1 MEEPQFMKSVL
12 PALDSFTLDA
22 VDTSLALPPE
32 GNTKTHSN
40 DRSFRVQQQVRLTLA
55 RKGKKT
61 TASGSLHLS
70 RNPPSI
76 TGSRDGILS
85 NMKTHSSL
93 GQIGGVDFSSLSSLK
108 ENIRSPSKRVDL
120 TPVSRPELPRSRL
133 AYGTLRFG
141 TYTLP
146 GPSQPPMMGTSVER
160 SYGTDLMR
168 RYAHSEMAR
177 STRTHAMANSGNDHW
192 GQSLRQ
198 TRGPQPL
205 SADHSFLCSSPA
217 IRTDNSPYQMEV
229 QRGAGRQTGYGSFNP
244 TQRAEGLVWRAQV
257 GRESQGPVGAKW
269 PPSYPAS
276 LVSMEV
282 DMGQK
287 REAAE
292 PEIQQRDVKELTAL
306 KPESKVPELTLER
319 AVNLLGQ
326 ENEEMQITAA
336 SFIQNQCFNSADTR
350 KMVFYLHGIP
360 KLIKLLQSDSE
371 ELERIAAGALRN
383 VVFESSQNKMEVKDN
398 EGVAPVLRLLRR
410 SRDIETRRQLTGLLW
425 NLSSHDLLK
434 EHLSKEALE
443 ILTTSVLVPCS
454 GLSEGENPKDG
465 MLADPD
471 TFYNA
476 TGCLRNISSAG
487 PDGRKAMRQC
497 ENLIDSLVYYIRGTI
512 ADYKP
517 DDKSTENCV
526 CILHNLSYQMVVDL
540 PQKYTSELHE
550 SRLNLAPKTKTPGCF
565 GSRSAKIIQRLD
577 PKCPLLEEKGSP
589 CGIEWLWSA
598 ITVRMYLSIMARSI
612 RPYTQEAAIGALQNI
627 TAGNGLVSK
636 AIAHTIVQRENGLLQ
651 ARKMLQEGERDVQ
664 KTAVSLL
671 SNISRYR
678 ELHADIVKQVLPQ
691 LVVMLPNSDTGTDL
705 PPEVTVSL
713 CHILI
718 NLSQDETQHV
728 RAIVNHGS
736 LPKIINISAKDN
748 GFGPTRAGQAACIL
762 LHSMWS
768 HSELHGAYRKAG
780 YRKADFVNS
789 RTSKA
794 VNSIRD

>member
-108 ENIRSPSKRVDL
+108 ENIRRPSKRVDL

-133 AYGTLRFG
+133 AYGTLSFG

-336 SFIQNQCFNSADTR
+336 SFIQNQCFNSADAR

-383 VVFESSQNKMEVKDN
+383 VVFESSENKMEVKDN

-627 TAGNGLVSK
+627 TAGNGL
-636 AIAHTIVQRENGLLQ
+636 

>member
-1 MEEPQFMKSVL
+1 MEAPPFMKSVL

-22 VDTSLALPPE
+22 DDTSLALPPE
-32 GNTKTHSN
+32 DNTKTHST
-40 DRSFRVQQQVRLTLA
+40 DRGFRVQQQVQLTLA

-61 TASGSLHLS
+61 TSNGSLHLS
-70 RNPPSI
+70 RKPSII
-76 TGSRDGILS
+76 TGSRDGTLN

-93 GQIGGVDFSSLSSLK
+93 GQIGGRDFSSLSSLK
-108 ENIRSPSKRVDL
+108 ENRRSPSKRVDL
-120 TPVSRPELPRSRL
+120 TPVTSPELPRSRL

-146 GPSQPPMMGTSVER
+146 GPSQPPMMGTSEER

-177 STRTHAMANSGNDHW
+177 STRTHAIANGGNYHW
-192 GQSLRQ
+192 SQSLRQ

-217 IRTDNSPYQMEV
+217 IRTNNSPYLMEV
-229 QRGAGRQTGYGSFNP
+229 QKGARRQTGYGSFNA
-244 TQRAEGLVWRAQV
+244 TQRTEGLAWLGQV
-257 GRESQGPVGAKW
+257 GKESQGHVGAKW

-282 DMGQK
+282 DMGQM
-287 REAAE
+287 RAAAE
-292 PEIQQRDVKELTAL
+292 PEIQQTDVNEVTAV

-336 SFIQNQCFNSADTR
+336 SFIQNQCFNSADAK

-360 KLIKLLQSDSE
+360 RLIKLLQSDSE

-383 VVFESSQNKMEVKDN
+383 VVFESSENKMEVKDN
-398 EGVAPVLRLLRR
+398 EGVAPTLRLLRR

-454 GLSEGENPKDG
+454 GLFEGENPKDG

-487 PDGRKAMRQC
+487 PEGRKAMRQC

-526 CILHNLSYQMVVDL
+526 CILHNLSYQMEVEL
-540 PQKYTSELHE
+540 PQKYSSELHE
-550 SRLNLAPKTKTPGCF
+550 SRLNLNPKTKTPGCF
-565 GSRSAKIIQRLD
+565 GSRSAKIIQRLE
-577 PKCPLLEEKGSP
+577 PKRPLLEEKGSP

-612 RPYTQEAAIGALQNI
+612 RPYTQETAIGALQNI
-627 TAGNGLVSK
+627 TAGNGLVSQ

-651 ARKMLQEGERDVQ
+651 AMKMLQEGGMDVK

-671 SNISRYR
+671 CNISRYR
-678 ELHADIVKQVLPQ
+678 ELHAHIVKQVLPQ
-691 LVVMLPNSDTGTDL
+691 LVVMLPNSDTSTDL
-705 PPEVTVSL
+705 PTEVTVSL

-728 RAIVNHGS
+728 RAIVNHGA

-768 HSELHGAYRKAG
+768 HSELHRAYRKAG

-794 VNSIRD
+794 VH

>member
-1 MEEPQFMKSVL
+1 LYRPHPSDNELNCLTCSGTDSHRVTVYERSVL

-22 VDTSLALPPE
+22 DDTSLALPPE
-32 GNTKTHSN
+32 DNTKAHSN
-40 DRSFRVQQQVRLTLA
+40 DRSFRVQQQVQLTLA

-61 TASGSLHLS
+61 TFNGK
-70 RNPPSI
+70 I
-76 TGSRDGILS
+76 
-85 NMKTHSSL
+85 
-93 GQIGGVDFSSLSSLK
+93 V
-108 ENIRSPSKRVDL
+108 NIRSPSKRVDL
-120 TPVSRPELPRSRL
+120 TPVTSPELPRSHL

-146 GPSQPPMMGTSVER
+146 GPSQPPMMATSVER
-160 SYGTDLMR
+160 SYGTDLRR
-168 RYAHSEMAR
+168 RYAHSEVAR
-177 STRTHAMANSGNDHW
+177 STRTQAMAKGGNYHW

-217 IRTDNSPYQMEV
+217 IRTDNSTYLMEV
-229 QRGAGRQTGYGSFNP
+229 QRGARRQTGYGSFNA
-244 TQRAEGLVWRAQV
+244 TQRAEGLAWLGQV
-257 GRESQGPVGAKW
+257 GRESQEHVGAKW
-269 PPSYPAS
+269 PRSYPAS

-282 DMGQK
+282 DMSQK
-287 REAAE
+287 REAVE
-292 PEIQQRDVKELTAL
+292 
-306 KPESKVPELTLER
+306 KPENKVPELTLER

-326 ENEEMQITAA
+326 DNEEIQITAA
-336 SFIQNQCFNSADTR
+336 SFIQNQCFNSADAK

-371 ELERIAAGALRN
+371 ELERIATGALRN
-383 VVFESSQNKMEVKDN
+383 IVFESSENKMEVKDN

-410 SRDIETRRQLTGLLW
+410 SRNIATRRQITGLLW

-487 PDGRKAMRQC
+487 PEGREAMRQC
-497 ENLIDSLVYYIRGTI
+497 KNLIDSLVYYIRGTI

-526 CILHNLSYQMVVDL
+526 CILHNLSYQVEL
-540 PQKYTSELHE
+540 PQKYASELHE

-565 GSRSAKIIQRLD
+565 GSRSAKIIQRLE
-577 PKCPLLEEKGSP
+577 PKRPLMEEKGSP

-612 RPYTQEAAIGALQNI
+612 CPYTQEAAIGALQNI
-627 TAGNGLVSK
+627 TAGNGLVSQ

-651 ARKMLQEGERDVQ
+651 AMKMLQEGGMDVK

-671 SNISRYR
+671 CNISRYR
-678 ELHADIVKQVLPQ
+678 ELHAHIVKQLLPQ
-691 LVVMLPNSDTGTDL
+691 LVVMLPNSDTSTDL
-705 PPEVTVSL
+705 PTEVTVSL

-728 RAIVNHGS
+728 RAIVNHGA

-748 GFGPTRAGQAACIL
+748 RFGPTRAGQAACIL

-768 HSELHGAYRKAG
+768 HSELHRAYRKAG

-794 VNSIRD
+794 VH

>member
-1 MEEPQFMKSVL
+1 LYRPHPSGNGLTRIRHCSESLCMNGSRKDDSDTFYESAAPPFMKSVL
-12 PALDSFTLDA
+12 PALDLFTLDA
-22 VDTSLALPPE
+22 DDTSLALPPE
-32 GNTKTHSN
+32 DNTKTHST
-40 DRSFRVQQQVRLTLA
+40 DRSFRVQQQVQLTLA

-61 TASGSLHLS
+61 T
-70 RNPPSI
+70 
-76 TGSRDGILS
+76 S
-85 NMKTHSSL
+85 NGKIVVYNETR
-93 GQIGGVDFSSLSSLK
+93 
-108 ENIRSPSKRVDL
+108 RSPSKRVDL
-120 TPVSRPELPRSRL
+120 TPVTSPELPRSRL
-133 AYGTLRFG
+133 AYGSLRFG

-146 GPSQPPMMGTSVER
+146 GPSQPPMMGTSEER

-177 STRTHAMANSGNDHW
+177 STRTHAIANGGNYHW

-198 TRGPQPL
+198 TRGNQPL
-205 SADHSFLCSSPA
+205 SADRSFLCSSPA
-217 IRTDNSPYQMEV
+217 IRTDNSPYLMEV
-229 QRGAGRQTGYGSFNP
+229 QKGARRQTGYGSFNA
-244 TQRAEGLVWRAQV
+244 TQRTEGLSWLGQV
-257 GRESQGPVGAKW
+257 GKESQGHVGAKW

-287 REAAE
+287 RVAAE
-292 PEIQQRDVKELTAL
+292 PEIQQTDVNEVTVV

-336 SFIQNQCFNSADTR
+336 SFIQNQCFNSADAK

-360 KLIKLLQSDSE
+360 RLIKLLQSDSE

-383 VVFESSQNKMEVKDN
+383 VVFESSENKMEVKDN
-398 EGVAPVLRLLRR
+398 KGVAPALCLLRR

-454 GLSEGENPKDG
+454 GLSEGENPKDA

-476 TGCLRNISSAG
+476 TGCLRNISSTG
-487 PDGRKAMRQC
+487 PEGRKAMRQC

-526 CILHNLSYQMVVDL
+526 CILHNLSYQMEMEL
-540 PQKYTSELHE
+540 PQKFASELHE

-565 GSRSAKIIQRLD
+565 GSPRFSLTNRLE
-577 PKCPLLEEKGSP
+577 PKRPLLEEKGSP

-612 RPYTQEAAIGALQNI
+612 CPYTQEAAIGALQNI
-627 TAGNGLVSK
+627 TAGNGLVSQ

-651 ARKMLQEGERDVQ
+651 AMKMLQEGGMVVK

-671 SNISRYR
+671 CNISRYR
-678 ELHADIVKQVLPQ
+678 ELHYLSLDF
-691 LVVMLPNSDTGTDL
+691 TDL
-705 PPEVTVSL
+705 PIEVTVSL

-728 RAIVNHGS
+728 RAIVNHGA

-768 HSELHGAYRKAG
+768 HSELHRAYRKAG

-794 VNSIRD
+794 VH

>member
-1 MEEPQFMKSVL
+1 MEAPQLNKSVL
-12 PALDSFTLDA
+12 PTLDSFTLDA
-22 VDTSLALPPE
+22 DDTSLALPPKD
-32 GNTKTHSN
+32 NTKAHSS
-40 DRSFRVQQQVRLTLA
+40 DRSFRVQQQVQLTLA

-61 TASGSLHLS
+61 TFNGSHHLS
-70 RNPPSI
+70 RKPSVI
-76 TGSRDGILS
+76 TGSRDGTLS
-85 NMKTHSSL
+85 DMKRHSPL
-93 GQIGGVDFSSLSSLK
+93 GQIGGRDFSSLSSLK

-120 TPVSRPELPRSRL
+120 TPVTSPELPRSHL

-146 GPSQPPMMGTSVER
+146 GPSQPPMMATSVER
-160 SYGTDLMR
+160 SYGTDLRR
-168 RYAHSEMAR
+168 RYAHSEVAR
-177 STRTHAMANSGNDHW
+177 STRTQAMANGGNYHW

-217 IRTDNSPYQMEV
+217 IRTDNSPYLMEV
-229 QRGAGRQTGYGSFNP
+229 QRGARRQTGYGSFNA
-244 TQRAEGLVWRAQV
+244 TQRAEGLAWLGQV
-257 GRESQGPVGAKW
+257 GRESQEHVGAKW
-269 PPSYPAS
+269 PRSYPAS

-282 DMGQK
+282 DMAQK
-287 REAAE
+287 REAVE
-292 PEIQQRDVKELTAL
+292 PEIQQKYMNEVTAL
-306 KPESKVPELTLER
+306 KPENKVPELTLER

-326 ENEEMQITAA
+326 DNEEIQITAA
-336 SFIQNQCFNSADTR
+336 SFIQNQCFNSADAK

-371 ELERIAAGALRN
+371 ELERIATGALRN
-383 VVFESSQNKMEVKDN
+383 IVFESSENKMEVKDN

-410 SRDIETRRQLTGLLW
+410 SRNIATRRQITGLLW

-454 GLSEGENPKDG
+454 GLSEGENPKDS

-487 PDGRKAMRQC
+487 PEGRKAMRQC

-526 CILHNLSYQMVVDL
+526 CILHNLSYQVEL
-540 PQKYTSELHE
+540 PQKYASELHE

-565 GSRSAKIIQRLD
+565 GTRSAKIIQRLE
-577 PKCPLLEEKGSP
+577 PKRPLLEEKGSP

-612 RPYTQEAAIGALQNI
+612 CPYTQEAAIGALQNI
-627 TAGNGLVSK
+627 TAGNGLVSQ

-651 ARKMLQEGERDVQ
+651 AMKMLQEGGMDVK

-671 SNISRYR
+671 CNISRYR
-678 ELHADIVKQVLPQ
+678 ELHAHIVKQLLPQ
-691 LVVMLPNSDTGTDL
+691 LVVMLPNSDTSTDL
-705 PPEVTVSL
+705 PTEVTVSL

-728 RAIVNHGS
+728 RAIVNHGA
-736 LPKIINISAKDN
+736 LPKIINISANDN

-768 HSELHGAYRKAG
+768 HSELHRAYRKAG

-794 VNSIRD
+794 VH